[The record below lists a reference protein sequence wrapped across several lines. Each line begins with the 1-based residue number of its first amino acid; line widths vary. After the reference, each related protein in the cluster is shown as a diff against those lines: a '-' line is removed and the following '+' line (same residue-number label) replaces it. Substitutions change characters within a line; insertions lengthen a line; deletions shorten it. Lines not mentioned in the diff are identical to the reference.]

1 MRRPRK
7 AIAVERGG
15 MSGHGANSGLMRG
28 NKQSLWKARTAVPAA
43 APSVFDPGLQQIASE
58 CLYGV
63 RGMKFGLQTLDRY
76 W

>member
-15 MSGHGANSGLMRG
+15 MSGHGANSGLTRR
-28 NKQSLWKARTAVPAA
+28 KTAVPAA

-58 CLYGV
+58 CLYSECLYGV

>member
-15 MSGHGANSGLMRG
+15 MSGHGANSGLTRR
-28 NKQSLWKARTAVPAA
+28 KTAVPAA